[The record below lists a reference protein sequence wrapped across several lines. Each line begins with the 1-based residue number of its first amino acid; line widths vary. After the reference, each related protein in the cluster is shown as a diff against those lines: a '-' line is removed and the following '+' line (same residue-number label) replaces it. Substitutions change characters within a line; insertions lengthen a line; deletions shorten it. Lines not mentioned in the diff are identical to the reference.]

1 MTAGLKKITELS
13 AVLNLHQQDFLKK
26 SKEML
31 YRIEEEKVLKGRSID
46 SKVAM
51 IIFLIARNLKRPKN
65 VEDITK
71 YLRTT
76 KQEVNNCY
84 KVLKKSNIFPW
95 LETRLQPSD
104 IVNQSASKL
113 NLSHEVK
120 QLAMKTADNF
130 RDVGICEGKRPPTIA
145 GASILII
152 ASLKKIDIDI
162 DDIAR

>member
-1 MTAGLKKITELS
+1 MTAGLKKITELA

-31 YRIEEEKVLKGRSID
+31 YRIEEEKTLKGRSID

-84 KVLKKSNIFPW
+84 KVLKKSNIFPSI
-95 LETRLQPSD
+95 ETRL
-104 IVNQSASKL
+104 
-113 NLSHEVK
+113 
-120 QLAMKTADNF
+120 
-130 RDVGICEGKRPPTIA
+130 
-145 GASILII
+145 
-152 ASLKKIDIDI
+152 
-162 DDIAR
+162 